1 MSKVWAFPFTFNVT
15 LLILRSPYAQ
25 ANDYERSEYGLDLQ
39 LFAEIEWI
47 TRINASSPET
57 REPLP
62 LRISNECRRR
72 DSNPHASRRH
82 PLKMV
87 CLPIPPLR
95 QSLYFFSGV
104 AGVAGAFCWAG
115 GCWAGCCCA
124 GACCCCCCWPG
135 AGCCCCGWPGTG
147 CCCCG

>member
-95 QSLYFFSGV
+95 LTERLTWPAEQPAQALTEPEPSG
-104 AGVAGAFCWAG
+104 
-115 GCWAGCCCA
+115 
-124 GACCCCCCWPG
+124 PLE
-135 AGCCCCGWPGTG
+135 
-147 CCCCG
+147 